1 MTSKL
6 RSLQD
11 SQVPTFHVAPDQDR
25 TFGDI
30 AAGFAAEYGLVPDA
44 WQRVILDDWLAERRG
59 SWAAL
64 TCGVAVPRQNGKN
77 ALIEVRELFGM
88 VGRGEKFL
96 HTAHEVKTA
105 QKHFR
110 RLKYF
115 FGNRADD
122 PAAKFP
128 ELNALVETVRSVNGQ
143 EAILLKNGGSVELI
157 ARSKNSGRGF
167 TVDVLVMDEAQE
179 LSEDALEALMP
190 TTSSAPLR
198 NPQWIFAGTPPGPS
212 AMGDVFT
219 RVRREALDDD
229 PKRFAWAEW
238 SMRDDD
244 SLNDR
249 KVWKR
254 LNPGIDAGRLQM
266 AVVAGERKRFSDE
279 GFARERLGR
288 WTSTSNQGPEISEK
302 DWSRLLGEPV
312 EGRSVA
318 GVKFSVDGLFVALT
332 VATRPVDGSVFVE
345 PIRVALTAEGTRWL
359 IEWLERNRDVIAQ
372 IVVDGKAGAQA
383 FINDLIEAGFNPRAK
398 AKRPE
403 SRFIRVP
410 SADEVVTAHQMFR
423 SAVRE
428 GTLEHDGSGEL
439 AGQVSRAVRRKIGN
453 QGGWGWQGIGEEDDV
468 TLLDSATFAFWGAVT
483 TRRRSDR
490 RQEVSL

>member
-1 MTSKL
+1 MQL
-6 RSLQD
+6 D
-11 SQVPTFHVAPDQDR
+11 SQVPTFRVAPDADR

-30 AAGFAAEYGLVPDA
+30 ASDFAAEYGLEPDE
-44 WQRVILDDWLAERRG
+44 WQRLILDDWLAENQG
-59 SWAAL
+59 KWAAL
-64 TCGVAVPRQNGKN
+64 TCGISVPRQNGKN

-143 EAILLKNGGSVELI
+143 EAIFLKNGGSVELI

-179 LSEDALEALMP
+179 MSEDALEALMP

-212 AMGDVFT
+212 AVGEVFT

-238 SMRDDD
+238 SMREGD
-244 SLNDR
+244 SVDDR

-254 LNPGIDAGRLQM
+254 LNPGVDAGRLQM
-266 AVVAGERKRFSDE
+266 AVVAGERKRFSDD
-279 GFARERLGR
+279 GFERERLGR
-288 WTSTSNQGPEISEK
+288 WSSTSSVDPEISAGV
-302 DWSRLLGEPV
+302 WSSRLGEPV
-312 EGRSVA
+312 DGRSVA
-318 GVKFSVDGLFVALT
+318 GVKFSIDGALVALS
-332 VATRPVDGSVFVE
+332 VGTRSEDGPVFVE
-345 PIRVALTAEGTRWL
+345 PIRVASTGEGTQWL
-359 IEWLERNRDVIAQ
+359 VEWMERNREDLSQ

-383 FINDLIEAGFNPRAK
+383 FINDLIDAGFNPRAK

-410 SADEVVTAHQMFR
+410 STDEVVTAHQMFL
-423 SAVRE
+423 SAVRQ
-428 GTLEHDGSGEL
+428 GGLSHDGSEL
-439 AGQVSRAVRRKIGN
+439 LAAQVAGAVRRRIGS
-453 QGGWGWQGIGEEDDV
+453 QGGWAWQGLGEADDV
-468 TLLDSATFAFWGAVT
+468 TLLDSATFAFWGART
-483 TRRRSDR
+483 TRRRPGA
-490 RQEVSL
+490 RQEVSV